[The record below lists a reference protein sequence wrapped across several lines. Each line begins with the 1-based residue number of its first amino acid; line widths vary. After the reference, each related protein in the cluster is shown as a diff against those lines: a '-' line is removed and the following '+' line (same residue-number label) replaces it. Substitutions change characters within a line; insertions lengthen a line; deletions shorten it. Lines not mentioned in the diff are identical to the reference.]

1 MGGAQ
6 GNIKSKG
13 SSAANGSGKAMGIA
27 SDELID
33 ATNRINSILPL
44 ISQTGF
50 VLKEMHT
57 EVSFPQGISMSFEKT
72 LETAKETTDRILKS
86 HKENELLKMIV
97 SALVSADEY
106 RKKIKLDGLIFTG
119 ITVDVNMPPRVSV
132 KFIKK

>member
-1 MGGAQ
+1 MGSAQ

-13 SSAANGSGKAMGIA
+13 SSAGNGSGKAMGIA

-50 VLKEMHT
+50 VLKEMYT
-57 EVSFPQGISMSFEKT
+57 EDSFPQGISMCFEKT
-72 LETAKETTDRILKS
+72 LEISKETTDRILKS

-97 SALVSADEY
+97 NALVSADEY